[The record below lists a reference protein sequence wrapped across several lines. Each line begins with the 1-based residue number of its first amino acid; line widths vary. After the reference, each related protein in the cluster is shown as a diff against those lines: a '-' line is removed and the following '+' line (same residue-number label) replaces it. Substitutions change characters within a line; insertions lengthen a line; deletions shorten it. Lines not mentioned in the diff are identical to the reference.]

1 MQVVVVVVV
10 AAAGLFS
17 LVFQVTIVQNL
28 GCTFHISLHLD
39 KSSCTEEI
47 RCNTWMQWKNRKKE
61 KKV

>member
-47 RCNTWMQWKNRKKE
+47 RCIYMDAME
-61 KKV
+61 K